1 MAAFCAVLADF
12 VSLCMILS
20 LRTALET
27 DLPAIMQV
35 LEAGRSIMMANGN
48 PNQWAA
54 GYPTEE
60 MVLADIRHGYGKV
73 MEAEGQVV
81 AYFACI
87 PSPDPTYAVIEG
99 GAWLDDEKPY
109 YVVHRI
115 ASYPQVHGVFKTMME
130 YLDSITDNIRIDTHK
145 DNHIMQHNLAK
156 YGFRY
161 CGIIHIASGAE
172 RLAYQRL

>member
-1 MAAFCAVLADF
+1 MLQLKKAT
-12 VSLCMILS
+12 LS
-20 LRTALET
+20 

-35 LEAGRSIMMANGN
+35 LEAGRDIMLASGN
-48 PNQWAA
+48 PNQWAK

-60 MVLADIRHGYGKV
+60 MVRGDIGPGYGKV
-73 MEAEGQVV
+73 MEEDGRIV

-109 YVVHRI
+109 HVIHRI
-115 ASYPQVHGVFKTMME
+115 AKLPDVQGVFQTMMA
-130 YLDSITDNIRIDTHK
+130 YLDGITDNIRIDTHK
-145 DNHIMQHNLAK
+145 ENTIMQHNLDR
-156 YGFRY
+156 YGFKY

-172 RLAYQRL
+172 RLAYQRLK

>member
-1 MAAFCAVLADF
+1 MLQLKNAT
-12 VSLCMILS
+12 LS
-20 LRTALET
+20 

-35 LEAGRSIMMANGN
+35 LEAGRDIMLASGN
-48 PNQWAA
+48 PNQWAK

-60 MVLADIRHGYGKV
+60 MVRGDIGPGYGKV
-73 MEAEGQVV
+73 MVEDGRIV

-109 YVVHRI
+109 HVIHRI
-115 ASYPQVHGVFKTMME
+115 AKLPDVQGVFQTMMA
-130 YLDSITDNIRIDTHK
+130 YLDGITDNIRIDTHK
-145 DNHIMQHNLAK
+145 ENTIMQHNLDR
-156 YGFRY
+156 YGFKY

-172 RLAYQRL
+172 RMAYQRLK

>member
-1 MAAFCAVLADF
+1 MLQPKNAT
-12 VSLCMILS
+12 LS
-20 LRTALET
+20 

-35 LEAGRSIMMANGN
+35 LEAGRDIMLASGN
-48 PNQWAA
+48 PDQWAK

-60 MVLADIRHGYGKV
+60 IVRGDIGPGYGKV
-73 MEAEGQVV
+73 MVEDGRIV

-109 YVVHRI
+109 YVIHRI
-115 ASYPQVHGVFKTMME
+115 AKLPEVHGVFQTMMA
-130 YLDSITDNIRIDTHK
+130 YLDGTTDNIRIDTHK
-145 DNHIMQHNLAK
+145 DNTIMQHNLDR
-156 YGFRY
+156 YGFKY

-172 RLAYQRL
+172 RLAYQRLK

>member
-1 MAAFCAVLADF
+1 MLQLKNAT
-12 VSLCMILS
+12 LS
-20 LRTALET
+20 

-35 LEAGRSIMMANGN
+35 LEAGRDIMLASGN
-48 PNQWAA
+48 PNQWAK

-60 MVLADIRHGYGKV
+60 MVRGDIGPGYGKV
-73 MEAEGQVV
+73 MVEDGRIV

-109 YVVHRI
+109 YVIHRI
-115 ASYPQVHGVFKTMME
+115 AKLPDVQGVFQTMMA
-130 YLDSITDNIRIDTHK
+130 YLDGITDNIRIDTHK
-145 DNHIMQHNLAK
+145 ENTIMQHNLDR
-156 YGFRY
+156 YGFKY

-172 RLAYQRL
+172 RLAYQRLK

>member
-1 MAAFCAVLADF
+1 MLQLKNAT
-12 VSLCMILS
+12 LS
-20 LRTALET
+20 

-35 LEAGRSIMMANGN
+35 LEAGRDIMLASGN
-48 PNQWAA
+48 PNQWAK

-60 MVLADIRHGYGKV
+60 MVRGDIGPGYGKV
-73 MEAEGQVV
+73 MVEDGRIV

-109 YVVHRI
+109 HVIHRI
-115 ASYPQVHGVFKTMME
+115 AKLPDVQGVFQTMMA
-130 YLDSITDNIRIDTHK
+130 YLDGITDNIRIDTHK
-145 DNHIMQHNLAK
+145 ENTIMQHNLDR
-156 YGFRY
+156 YGFKY

-172 RLAYQRL
+172 RLAYQRLK

>member
-1 MAAFCAVLADF
+1 
-12 VSLCMILS
+12 MILS
-20 LRTALET
+20 LRTARET
-27 DLPAIMQV
+27 DLPAILLV
-35 LEAGRSIMMANGN
+35 LEAGRGIMLASGN
-48 PNQWAA
+48 PNQWPA

-60 MVLADIRHGYGKV
+60 MICADICQGYGIV
-73 MEAEGQVV
+73 MESTGQIV

-115 ASYPQVHGVFKTMME
+115 ASYPRVHGVFKAMME
-130 YLDSITDNIRIDTHK
+130 YLDGITDNIRIDTHR

-172 RLAYQRL
+172 RLAYQRLQ